1 MEKDELRTIMSEFCE
16 LPLTFLEIK
25 DGETHIKMKKPAQEN
40 AENVSGVGSNDF
52 AAGAAA
58 AAKVAATA
66 LSAVAPSKQS
76 IADAAAAVR
85 SVSNGVGASDGMG
98 ADVGASASVASGAPM
113 PSGVNVDGAQQ
124 GAASGANSNATNMSN
139 TFSASNAAN
148 INSDSS
154 QQQNL
159 IRVSAPI
166 VGIYYAS
173 PTPNDSPYV
182 EVGSHVSEGDVLCLI
197 EAMKMINE
205 IKSPVSGTVKQIS
218 CESGSAVGYDDL
230 LMLIEADE

>member
-40 AENVSGVGSNDF
+40 AENISGVGSNDF

-98 ADVGASASVASGAPM
+98 ADVGASASGAGVGT
-113 PSGVNVDGAQQ
+113 SGVSVDGAQQ
-124 GAASGANSNATNMSN
+124 GAAGANSNTTNMSN
-139 TFSASNAAN
+139 TFSASNSAN

-205 IKSPVSGTVKQIS
+205 IKSPVSGTVQQIS